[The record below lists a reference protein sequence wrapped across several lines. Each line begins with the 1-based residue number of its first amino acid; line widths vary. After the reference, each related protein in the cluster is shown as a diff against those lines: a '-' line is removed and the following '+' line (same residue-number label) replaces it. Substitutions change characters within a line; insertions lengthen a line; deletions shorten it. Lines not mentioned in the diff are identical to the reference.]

1 MSIKL
6 ILQTHPSSGFRFSH
20 DRAIAIDS
28 AADHCAVVPA
38 RLSPVAIERTE
49 KISVV
54 ACAVKHVTS
63 AGRKSD
69 GRLQRDSC
77 ELQGCRRS
85 WCDRPVTP

>member
-1 MSIKL
+1 MKL

-20 DRAIAIDS
+20 DRAIAIDN
-28 AADHCAVVPA
+28 AADYRVVEPA

-69 GRLQRDSC
+69 GR
-77 ELQGCRRS
+77 
-85 WCDRPVTP
+85 RP